1 MTKETKKLNKLIQN
15 DKELEYSLDQLSLD
29 LEEYNNY
36 EDQFSVTEL
45 QIINKILQ
53 YHNYEPIFD
62 FIDETSHKLICQ
74 YLNDYAEEII
84 DEYDLDYGNSDIE
97 FRTDNNGDVDIN
109 RLLEENIESTGM
121 YVILEGPNNSFVMA
135 EIEFDK
141 FDENSE
147 SIADYLQKTSDD
159 LYDEIKKRLFDF
171 DPDYEFDE
179 LWAPR
184 ASISAREMLR
194 ILDEDQ
200 EFFEEV
206 ANQM

>member
-1 MTKETKKLNKLIQN
+1 MTKEIEKLNKLIQN
-15 DKELEYSLDQLSLD
+15 DKELEYSLDELSLNLKD
-29 LEEYNNY
+29 YINY
-36 EDQFSVTEL
+36 EDKLSVTEL
-45 QIINKILQ
+45 QIINKILK
-53 YHNYEPIFD
+53 YHDYEPIFD
-62 FIDETSHKLICQ
+62 FIDQPSHQLICQ
-74 YLNDYAEEII
+74 YLNDFAEKII
-84 DEYDLDYGNSDIE
+84 DKYNLDYGNSEIE

-121 YVILEGPNNSFVMA
+121 YVILEGPNNSSVMA

-179 LWAPR
+179 LWAPG

>member
-1 MTKETKKLNKLIQN
+1 MTKETEKLNKLIQN
-15 DKELEYSLDQLSLD
+15 DKELEYSLDELSLN

-121 YVILEGPNNSFVMA
+121 YVILEGPNNSSVMA

-179 LWAPR
+179 LWAPG

>member
-1 MTKETKKLNKLIQN
+1 MTKENEKLNKLIQN
-15 DKELEYSLDQLSLD
+15 DKELEYSLDKLSLD

-74 YLNDYAEEII
+74 YLNDYAEKII
-84 DEYDLDYGNSDIE
+84 DKYDLDYGNSEIE

-121 YVILEGPNNSFVMA
+121 YVILEGPNNSTVMA
-135 EIEFDK
+135 EIEFDEFNK
-141 FDENSE
+141 DD
-147 SIADYLQKTSDD
+147 SIADYLSHTTDKLYLMIKASIIDYDADD
-159 LYDEIKKRLFDF
+159 
-171 DPDYEFDE
+171 EFDE
-179 LWAPR
+179 LWVP
-184 ASISAREMLR
+184 SSYYSAREFLR

-206 ANQM
+206 ANRM